1 MLDVA
6 AHMLLLQR
14 QAKIKHERPVDDS
27 FLPLS
32 LTIACLLRQ
41 LPAGLAPPAGILSL
55 HQIDRL
61 PMEILEQKLVHLVYG
76 EGADDLP
83 PRGSAI
89 LARAFAFLRAMVVY
103 VKTTRAMLVV
113 CHDHMT
119 DRLTT
124 EQTMPALVEAVMGT
138 LGGGEEAREEVDE
151 KDEGE
156 MAIGNDV
163 LRRQQLSDGEE
174 ARKQDEDGVPH
185 SPAEDDGDSS
195 EGEIAA
201 AFSAPPHQ
209 RNPVRS
215 SRSRT
220 RQRGAA
226 KVGLPPAPATA
237 CPPADRD
244 SRLLSQAVPIS
255 TSAVDPA
262 GIMKRALAR
271 DAGDGSAIIG
281 IMKKYPQ
288 DPRIQTHGVR
298 ALKTAIRKFPFPS
311 RNQKSREDNSSDED
325 DERTSLE
332 DPDELHR
339 REVVQLVL
347 HTMKRYPARLAL
359 QRDALFCLLE
369 YVSHADDHV
378 AIVASLGGIVSIM
391 EAMARLPDDEEAQI
405 AALSVL
411 GHPTLAEESVV
422 RVNPES
428 RRLVLSA
435 MRRFPLGERLQGLAC
450 LALANLSLRQ
460 EDSMREIVSRGGLE
474 LVVAAMNR
482 FSDVSLIQA
491 AGCWLVTIV
500 SSKDG
505 AYVFSVCGYLEWLS

>member
-83 PRGSAI
+83 PRGSAM

-113 CHDHMT
+113 CHDHMAG
-119 DRLTT
+119 RLTT

-138 LGGGEEAREEVDE
+138 LAQTMPALVEVVVGTLAGGEEAREEVDE

-163 LRRQQLSDGEE
+163 LRRQQLSDDEE
-174 ARKQDEDGVPH
+174 AKEQDEDGIPH

-195 EGEIAA
+195 EEEIAA
-201 AFSAPPHQ
+201 AFSVPPHQ

-215 SRSRT
+215 NRSRT

-237 CPPADRD
+237 CLPADRD
-244 SRLLSQAVPIS
+244 SRLSSQAVPIS

-311 RNQKSREDNSSDED
+311 RNQQS
-325 DERTSLE
+325 
-332 DPDELHR
+332 H
-339 REVVQLVL
+339 
-347 HTMKRYPARLAL
+347 RLAL

-378 AIVASLGGIVSIM
+378 AIVASLGAIVSIM

-435 MRRFPLGERLQGLAC
+435 MRRFPLSERLHGLAC

-500 SSKDG
+500 SSKDVADLTSAG
-505 AYVFSVCGYLEWLS
+505 R